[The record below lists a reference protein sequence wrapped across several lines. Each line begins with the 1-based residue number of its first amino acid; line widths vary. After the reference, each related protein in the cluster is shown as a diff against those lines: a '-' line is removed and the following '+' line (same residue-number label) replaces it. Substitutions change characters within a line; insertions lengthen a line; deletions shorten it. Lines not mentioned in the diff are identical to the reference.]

1 MDEEVE
7 HGVTSLTEIHM
18 KMEELDP
25 TEDKSLTYG
34 RLYLK
39 KKLQE
44 HYEESLCFT
53 LDKGGRFIVWLKDTT
68 KAILRDYHQQV
79 INPSQT
85 MDDSALKDLIIS
97 TAIHLICGDL
107 ARVSLDTKQYPSVD
121 SMTNTQSQLALIP
134 DSLKQLLKAIV
145 KTDEKVAMWGQNLLK
160 AYRPR
165 LGVMPSQLGLTIQ
178 LDHMFGSKWLIDR
191 IHHLGYSESYVE
203 LHRYKYCYLNMKN
216 GCSSMDQD
224 TIITDEDGRD
234 VVEDKEAE
242 VDAVLS
248 AEQPE
253 EQEESADGMHEE
265 NQQTSALFV
274 PAESTV
280 HQCVGDNIDLNMVS
294 LQGNTAFHAMGMIRV
309 TSPAPATRQHELHT
323 TIPRRNMAVEEKVE
337 TLKATEVKILSFVP
351 QNKAGLVWFP

>member
-1 MDEEVE
+1 MDEVVE

-18 KMEELDP
+18 KMAELDP

-39 KKLQE
+39 KNPQE

-53 LDKGGRFIVWLKDTT
+53 LDERGRYIVWLKDTT
-68 KAILRDYHQQV
+68 KAILRDYRQQV
-79 INPSQT
+79 INPLQT
-85 MDDSALKDLIIS
+85 IDDAALKELTIS

-107 ARVSLDTKQYPSVD
+107 ARVPLDRKQYPSVD

-165 LGVMPSQLGLTIQ
+165 SGVMPSQLGLTIQ
-178 LDHMFGSKWLIDR
+178 LDHMFGSKWLIDC

-203 LHRYKYCYLNMKN
+203 LHHYKYCYLNVKN
-216 GCSSMDQD
+216 GCGSMDQD

-234 VVEDKEAE
+234 V
-242 VDAVLS
+242 
-248 AEQPE
+248 
-253 EQEESADGMHEE
+253 
-265 NQQTSALFV
+265 
-274 PAESTV
+274 
-280 HQCVGDNIDLNMVS
+280 
-294 LQGNTAFHAMGMIRV
+294 
-309 TSPAPATRQHELHT
+309 
-323 TIPRRNMAVEEKVE
+323 
-337 TLKATEVKILSFVP
+337 
-351 QNKAGLVWFP
+351 